1 MATTSNVTSGINVS
15 QIVSGLMDIARQPVT
30 KVEAQIEK
38 KTLAVTTLGVFKSK
52 VSALE
57 TASEKIQDAWLF
69 TNRTASSNDSS
80 KVSATATSA
89 AREGSYSVKVA
100 QTAQSETVSIPGFTS
115 ASQIMDLSA
124 FSLTFGSTTYRPD
137 YVKFTDGTYTSGD
150 VLTMTLKG
158 GTAQTFTVTTQT
170 TDQEVADAINQ
181 AVDDGDLEGVY
192 ASVDGGG
199 LLLST
204 SNPIR
209 GLTASSTSAGSASAT
224 VSTGLSTTY
233 TVSDLQDMINLL
245 DAGVQA
251 SLVQTQTDRY
261 ALSIVS
267 KESGAGNTISVSGV
281 NTATTVAQQDS
292 ISLSGTYAAGNTIS
306 VTMNSVAL
314 AYTVTAADVVDGGNT
329 GDDYTRIATNL
340 AAAFNASTDGA
351 HTPVTA
357 TASGRTIG
365 FKADTAGV
373 VFTATVAV
381 AAGTASGSGVATREA
396 VIANLSA
403 TDLTAVSFGGA
414 TGTVTNDTYTA
425 NYDGSTW
432 TVTAAGGTAAT
443 LVGTTFQTGAGNTA
457 TLTFTGAPKAGD
469 RVSFSVSGVN
479 TFGAATVSEHNTT
492 RLQSG
497 RDAFISVNG
506 LSVQRS
512 SNLITDVITGV
523 TINLN
528 TPVTPA
534 TGEISTLTEAD
545 TKYSALAA
553 TTLNVAVAA
562 EDSSNEVFRT
572 FVTAFNEL
580 VDFYKEQTKAAADPA
595 KRGTLANDPNVRSF
609 MERLKSLYSNG
620 IRLSD
625 GTTLTFGSIGIVLQV
640 DGRLEID
647 EGDFALAI
655 SDGLQS
661 KLNNGVIIGY
671 ESATVNFTRYMTDA
685 LKKDGIVS
693 SRITNIEDEQDRLQ
707 DKIDELEQKLSM
719 VETRYYK
726 QYAALDALLFRL
738 QAVNGA
744 LNSALS
750 GLVGYQKN

>member
-38 KTLAVTTLGVFKSK
+38 KTLALTTLGVFKSK

-57 TASEKIQDAWLF
+57 TGSKKIQDAWLF

-124 FSLTFGSTTYRPD
+124 FSLAFGSNTYRPD

-170 TDQEVADAINQ
+170 TDQQVADAINA
-181 AVDDGDLEGVY
+181 AVSAGTLTGIY
-192 ASVDGGG
+192 ASVNGGG

-204 SNPIR
+204 TNPIR
-209 GLTASSTSAGSASAT
+209 GLTASSTSALSSSAT

-233 TVSDLQDMINLL
+233 TVSDFQDMINLL

-251 SLVQTQTDRY
+251 SLVQTQDNRY

-267 KESGAGNTISVSGV
+267 KESGAGKTITVSGV

-329 GDDYTRIATNL
+329 GDEYTRIATNL
-340 AAAFNASTDGA
+340 AAAYNASTNGA

-373 VFTATVAV
+373 AFTATVA
-381 AAGTASGSGVATREA
+381 ATGSGVATREA

-432 TVTAAGGTAAT
+432 TVTAAGGTVAT

-479 TFGAATVSEHNTT
+479 TFSAATVSEHNTT

-506 LSVQRS
+506 LSVKRS
-512 SNLITDVITGV
+512 SNLITDVIPGV

-562 EDSSNEVFRT
+562 GDSSNEVFRT

-595 KRGTLANDPNVRSF
+595 KRGTLANDPNMRSF

-640 DGRLEID
+640 DGRLEVD

-655 SDGLQS
+655 SNGLQS

-671 ESATVNFTRYMTDA
+671 ESATVNFTRYMTDS

-693 SRITNIEDEQDRLQ
+693 SRITNIEDEQDRMQ

>member
-1 MATTSNVTSGINVS
+1 VATTSNVTSGINVS

-38 KTLAVTTLGVFKSK
+38 KTLALTTLGVFKSK

-57 TASEKIQDAWLF
+57 TGSKKIQDAWLL

-115 ASQIMDLSA
+115 ARQIMDLSA
-124 FSLTFGSTTYRPD
+124 FSLTFGSNTYRPD

-170 TDQEVADAINQ
+170 TDQQVADAINA
-181 AVDDGDLEGVY
+181 AVSAGTLTGIY
-192 ASVDGGG
+192 ASVNGGG

-204 SNPIR
+204 TNPIR
-209 GLTASSTSAGSASAT
+209 GLTASSTSALSSSAT

-233 TVSDLQDMINLL
+233 TVSDFQDMINLL

-251 SLVQTQTDRY
+251 SLVQTQDNRY

-267 KESGAGNTISVSGV
+267 KESGAGKTITVSGV

-340 AAAFNASTDGA
+340 AAAYNASTNGA

-373 VFTATVAV
+373 AFTATVA
-381 AAGTASGSGVATREA
+381 ATGSGIATREA

-432 TVTAAGGTAAT
+432 TVTAAGGTVAT

-479 TFGAATVSEHNTT
+479 TFSAATVSEHNTT

-506 LSVQRS
+506 LSVKRS
-512 SNLITDVITGV
+512 SNLITDVIPGV

-562 EDSSNEVFRT
+562 GDSSNEVFRT

-595 KRGTLANDPNVRSF
+595 KRGTLANDPNLRSF

-707 DKIDELEQKLSM
+707 DKIDELNQKLSL

-750 GLVGYQKN
+750 GLVGYERRN

>member
-1 MATTSNVTSGINVS
+1 
-15 QIVSGLMDIARQPVT
+15 MDIARQPVT

-38 KTLAVTTLGVFKSK
+38 KTLALTTLGVFKSK

-89 AREGSYSVKVA
+89 AQEGTYSVKVA
-100 QTAQSETVSIPGFTS
+100 QTAQAETVSIPGFTS

-124 FSLTFGSTTYRPD
+124 FNLTFGSTTYRPD

-170 TDQEVADAINQ
+170 TDQEVADAINA

-199 LLLST
+199 LLIST
-204 SNPIR
+204 TNPIR
-209 GLTASSTSAGSASAT
+209 GLTASSTSAGSSSAT

-233 TVSDLQDMINLL
+233 TVSDFQDMINLL

-292 ISLSGTYAAGNTIS
+292 ISLSGTYAAGNKVT
-306 VTMNSVAL
+306 VTMNSVQL
-314 AYTVTAADVVDGGNT
+314 EYTVTAADVVDGGNT

-340 AAAFNASTDGA
+340 AAAYNASTNGA

-373 VFTATVAV
+373 AFTATVA
-381 AAGTASGSGVATREA
+381 ATGSGVATREA

-414 TGTVTNDTYTA
+414 AGTVTNDTYTA

-469 RVSFSVSGVN
+469 RISFSVSGVN
-479 TFGAATVSEHNTT
+479 TFSAATVSEHNTT

-512 SNLITDVITGV
+512 SNLITDVISGV

-528 TPVTPA
+528 TPVTPG

>member
-38 KTLAVTTLGVFKSK
+38 KTLALTTLGVFKSK

-124 FSLTFGSTTYRPD
+124 FSLAFGSNTYRPD

-170 TDQEVADAINQ
+170 TDQQVADAINA
-181 AVDDGDLEGVY
+181 AVDAGTLKGIY
-192 ASVDGGG
+192 ASVNGGG

-204 SNPIR
+204 TNPIR
-209 GLTASSTSAGSASAT
+209 GLTASSTSALSSSAT

-233 TVSDLQDMINLL
+233 TVSDFQDMINLL

-251 SLVQTQTDRY
+251 SLVQTQDNRY

-267 KESGAGNTISVSGV
+267 KESGAGKTITVSGV

-340 AAAFNASTDGA
+340 AAAYNASTDGA

-373 VFTATVAV
+373 AFTATVA
-381 AAGTASGSGVATREA
+381 ATGSGVATREA

-432 TVTAAGGTAAT
+432 TVTAAGGTVAT

-479 TFGAATVSEHNTT
+479 TFSAATVSEHNTT

-506 LSVQRS
+506 LSVKRS
-512 SNLITDVITGV
+512 SNLITDVIPGV

-562 EDSSNEVFRT
+562 GDSSNEVFRT

-595 KRGTLANDPNVRSF
+595 KRGTLANDPNMRSF

-640 DGRLEID
+640 DGRLEVD

-655 SDGLQS
+655 SNGLQS

-671 ESATVNFTRYMTDA
+671 ESATVNFTRYMTDS

-707 DKIDELEQKLSM
+707 DKIDELNQKLSL

-750 GLVGYQKN
+750 GLVGYERRN

>member
-38 KTLAVTTLGVFKSK
+38 KTLALTTLGVFKSK

-57 TASEKIQDAWLF
+57 TGSKKIQDAWLF

-124 FSLTFGSTTYRPD
+124 FSLAFGSNTYRPD

-170 TDQEVADAINQ
+170 TDQQVADAINA
-181 AVDDGDLEGVY
+181 AVSAGTLTGIY
-192 ASVDGGG
+192 ASVNGGG

-204 SNPIR
+204 TNPIR
-209 GLTASSTSAGSASAT
+209 GLTASSTSALSSSAT

-233 TVSDLQDMINLL
+233 TVSDFQDMINLL

-251 SLVQTQTDRY
+251 SLVQTQDNRY

-267 KESGAGNTISVSGV
+267 KESGAGKTITVSGV

-340 AAAFNASTDGA
+340 AAAYNASTNGA

-373 VFTATVAV
+373 AFTATVA
-381 AAGTASGSGVATREA
+381 ATGSGVATREA

-432 TVTAAGGTAAT
+432 TVTAAGGTVAT

-479 TFGAATVSEHNTT
+479 TFSAATVSEHNTT

-506 LSVQRS
+506 LSVKRS
-512 SNLITDVITGV
+512 SNLITDVIPGV

-534 TGEISTLTEAD
+534 TGEISALTEAD

-562 EDSSNEVFRT
+562 GDSSNEVFRT

-595 KRGTLANDPNVRSF
+595 KRGTLANDPNMRSF

-640 DGRLEID
+640 DGRLEVD

-655 SDGLQS
+655 SNGLQS

-671 ESATVNFTRYMTDA
+671 ESATVNFTRYMTDS

-707 DKIDELEQKLSM
+707 DKIDELNQKLSL

-750 GLVGYQKN
+750 GLVGYERRN

>member
-89 AREGSYSVKVA
+89 AQEGTYSVKVA
-100 QTAQSETVSIPGFTS
+100 QTAQAETVSIPGFTS

-124 FSLTFGSTTYRPD
+124 FSLTFGSTIYRPD

-158 GTAQTFTVTTQT
+158 GAAQTFTVTTQT
-170 TDQEVADAINQ
+170 TDQEVADAINA
-181 AVDDGDLEGVY
+181 AVEDGDLEGVY

-204 SNPIR
+204 TNPIR
-209 GLTASSTSAGSASAT
+209 GLAASSTSAGSSSAT

-233 TVSDLQDMINLL
+233 TVSDFQDMINLL

-251 SLVQTQTDRY
+251 SLVQTQTNRY

-292 ISLSGTYAAGNTIS
+292 ISLSGTYAAGNTIT
-306 VTMNSVAL
+306 VTMNSVQL
-314 AYTVTAADVVDGGNT
+314 EYTVTAADVVDGGNT

-340 AAAFNASTDGA
+340 AAAYNASTNGA

-373 VFTATVAV
+373 AFEATVA
-381 AAGTASGSGVATREA
+381 ATGSGVATREA

-414 TGTVTNDTYTA
+414 AGTVTNDTYTA

-432 TVTAAGGTAAT
+432 TVTAAGGTVAT

-469 RVSFSVSGVN
+469 RISFSVSGVN
-479 TFGAATVSEHNTT
+479 TFSAATVSEHNTT

-512 SNLITDVITGV
+512 SNLITDVISGV

-528 TPVTPA
+528 TPVTPG

-545 TKYSALAA
+545 TKYSALSA

-750 GLVGYQKN
+750 GLVGYQNN

>member
-1 MATTSNVTSGINVS
+1 VATTSNVTSGINVS

-38 KTLAVTTLGVFKSK
+38 KTLALTTLGVFKSK

-124 FSLTFGSTTYRPD
+124 FSLAFGSNTYRPD

-170 TDQEVADAINQ
+170 TDQQVADAINA
-181 AVDDGDLEGVY
+181 AVDAGTLTGIY
-192 ASVDGGG
+192 ASVNGGG

-204 SNPIR
+204 TNPIR
-209 GLTASSTSAGSASAT
+209 GLTASSTSAFSSSAT

-233 TVSDLQDMINLL
+233 TVSDFQDMINLL

-251 SLVQTQTDRY
+251 SLVQTQDNRY

-267 KESGAGNTISVSGV
+267 KESGAGKTITVSGV

-340 AAAFNASTDGA
+340 AAAYNASTNGA

-373 VFTATVAV
+373 AFTATVA
-381 AAGTASGSGVATREA
+381 ATGSGVATREA

-432 TVTAAGGTAAT
+432 TVTAAGGTVAT

-479 TFGAATVSEHNTT
+479 TFSAATVSEHNTT

-506 LSVQRS
+506 LSVKRS
-512 SNLITDVITGV
+512 SNLITDVIPGV

-528 TPVTPA
+528 TPVTPG
-534 TGEISTLTEAD
+534 TGEISTLAEAD

-562 EDSSNEVFRT
+562 GDSSNEVFRT

-595 KRGTLANDPNVRSF
+595 KRGTLANDPNMRSF

-640 DGRLEID
+640 DGRLEVD

-655 SDGLQS
+655 SNGLQS

-671 ESATVNFTRYMTDA
+671 ESATVNFTRYMTDS

-707 DKIDELEQKLSM
+707 DKIDELNQKLSL

>member
-89 AREGSYSVKVA
+89 AQEGTYSVKVA

-115 ASQIMDLSA
+115 AGQIMDLSA

-233 TVSDLQDMINLL
+233 TVSDFQDMINLL

-267 KESGAGNTISVSGV
+267 KESGAGNTITVSGV

-292 ISLSGTYAAGNTIS
+292 ISLSGTYAEGNTITI
-306 VTMNSVAL
+306 TMNSVAL
-314 AYTVTAADVVDGGNT
+314 AAYTVTAADVVDGGNT

-340 AAAFNASTDGA
+340 AAAYNASTNGA

-373 VFTATVAV
+373 AFTATVA
-381 AAGTASGSGVATREA
+381 ATGSGVATREA

-432 TVTAAGGTAAT
+432 TVSAAGGTAAT

-469 RVSFSVSGVN
+469 RISFSVSGVN
-479 TFGAATVSEHNTT
+479 TFSGATVSEHNTT

-512 SNLITDVITGV
+512 SNLITDVISGV

-528 TPVTPA
+528 TPVTPG

>member
-38 KTLAVTTLGVFKSK
+38 KTLALTNLGVFKSK

-89 AREGSYSVKVA
+89 AQEGTYSVKVA
-100 QTAQSETVSIPGFTS
+100 QTAQAETVSIPGFTS

-124 FSLTFGSTTYRPD
+124 FNLTFGSTTYRPD

-170 TDQEVADAINQ
+170 TDQEVADAINA

-199 LLLST
+199 LLIST
-204 SNPIR
+204 TNPIR
-209 GLTASSTSAGSASAT
+209 GLTASSTSAGSSSAT

-233 TVSDLQDMINLL
+233 TVSDFQDMINLL

-292 ISLSGTYAAGNTIS
+292 ISLSGTYAAGNKVT
-306 VTMNSVAL
+306 VTMNSVQL
-314 AYTVTAADVVDGGNT
+314 EYTVTAADVVDGGNT

-340 AAAFNASTDGA
+340 AAAYNASTNGA

-373 VFTATVAV
+373 AFTATVA
-381 AAGTASGSGVATREA
+381 ATGSGVATREA

-414 TGTVTNDTYTA
+414 AGTVTNDTYTA

-469 RVSFSVSGVN
+469 RISFSVSGVN
-479 TFGAATVSEHNTT
+479 TFSAATVSEHNTT

-512 SNLITDVITGV
+512 SNLITDVISGV

-528 TPVTPA
+528 TPVTPG

>member
-1 MATTSNVTSGINVS
+1 VATTSNVTSGINVS

-115 ASQIMDLSA
+115 ARQIMDLSA
-124 FSLTFGSTTYRPD
+124 FSLAFGSNTYRPD

-170 TDQEVADAINQ
+170 TDQQVADAINA
-181 AVDDGDLEGVY
+181 AVSAGTLTGIY
-192 ASVDGGG
+192 ASVNGGG

-204 SNPIR
+204 TNPIR
-209 GLTASSTSAGSASAT
+209 GLTASSTSALSSSAT

-233 TVSDLQDMINLL
+233 TVSDFQDMINLL

-251 SLVQTQTDRY
+251 SLVQTQDNRY

-267 KESGAGNTISVSGV
+267 KESGAGKTITVSGV

-340 AAAFNASTDGA
+340 AAAFNASTNGA

-373 VFTATVAV
+373 AFTATVA
-381 AAGTASGSGVATREA
+381 ATGSGVATREA

-432 TVTAAGGTAAT
+432 TVTAAGGTVAT

-479 TFGAATVSEHNTT
+479 TFSAATVSEHNTT

-506 LSVQRS
+506 LSVKRS

-562 EDSSNEVFRT
+562 GDSSNEVFRT

-595 KRGTLANDPNVRSF
+595 KRGTLANDPNLRSF

-640 DGRLEID
+640 DGRLEVD

-655 SDGLQS
+655 SNGLQS

>member
-89 AREGSYSVKVA
+89 AQEGTYSVKVA
-100 QTAQSETVSIPGFTS
+100 QTAQAETVSIPGFTS

-137 YVKFTDGTYTSGD
+137 YMKITDLIYEPD
-150 VLTMTLKG
+150 DAITMTLNG

-170 TDQEVADAINQ
+170 TPQQVADAINT

-192 ASVDGGG
+192 ASVDGGA

-204 SNPIR
+204 TNPIR
-209 GLTASSTSAGSASAT
+209 GLLSASSNSAGSVAPVT

-233 TVSDLQDMINLL
+233 TVSDFQDMINLL

-251 SLVQTQTDRY
+251 SLVQTQINRY

-292 ISLSGTYAAGNTIS
+292 ISLSGTYAAGDTIT
-306 VTMNSVAL
+306 VTMNGVAL
-314 AYTVTAADVVDGGNT
+314 PYTVTPADVVDGGNT

-340 AAAFNASTDGA
+340 AAAYNASTNGA

-373 VFTATVAV
+373 AFEATVA
-381 AAGTASGSGVATREA
+381 ATGSGVATREA

-432 TVTAAGGTAAT
+432 TVTAAGGTVAT

-469 RVSFSVSGVN
+469 RISFSVSGVN
-479 TFGAATVSEHNTT
+479 TFSAATVSEHNTT

-512 SNLITDVITGV
+512 SNLITDVISGV

-528 TPVTPA
+528 TPVTPG

-545 TKYSALAA
+545 TKYSALSA

>member
-1 MATTSNVTSGINVS
+1 VATTSNVTSGINVS

-38 KTLAVTTLGVFKSK
+38 KTLALTTLGVFKSK

-89 AREGSYSVKVA
+89 AQEGTYSVKVA
-100 QTAQSETVSIPGFTS
+100 QTAQAETVSIPGFTS

-124 FSLTFGSTTYRPD
+124 FSLTFGSTIYRPD

-170 TDQEVADAINQ
+170 TVQEVADAINA
-181 AVDDGDLEGVY
+181 AVEDGDLEGVY

-199 LLLST
+199 LLIST
-204 SNPIR
+204 TNPIR
-209 GLTASSTSAGSASAT
+209 GLTASSTSAGSSSAT

-233 TVSDLQDMINLL
+233 TVSDFQDMINLL

-251 SLVQTQTDRY
+251 SLVQTQTNRY

-267 KESGAGNTISVSGV
+267 KESGSGNTISVSGV

-292 ISLSGTYAAGNTIS
+292 ITLSGTYASGNTIT
-306 VTMNSVAL
+306 VTMNGVAL

-340 AAAFNASTDGA
+340 AAAYNASTNGA

-373 VFTATVAV
+373 AFTATVA
-381 AAGTASGSGVATREA
+381 ATGSGVATREA
-396 VIANLSA
+396 VISNLSA

-414 TGTVTNDTYTA
+414 VGTITNDTYTA

-432 TVTAAGGTAAT
+432 TVTAAGGTVAT

-469 RVSFSVSGVN
+469 RISFSVSGVN
-479 TFGAATVSEHNTT
+479 TFSAATVSEHNTT

-512 SNLITDVITGV
+512 SNVITDVISGV

-707 DKIDELEQKLSM
+707 DKIDELEQKLSL

-750 GLVGYQKN
+750 GLVGYERRN

>member
-1 MATTSNVTSGINVS
+1 
-15 QIVSGLMDIARQPVT
+15 
-30 KVEAQIEK
+30 
-38 KTLAVTTLGVFKSK
+38 
-52 VSALE
+52 
-57 TASEKIQDAWLF
+57 
-69 TNRTASSNDSS
+69 
-80 KVSATATSA
+80 
-89 AREGSYSVKVA
+89 
-100 QTAQSETVSIPGFTS
+100 
-115 ASQIMDLSA
+115 
-124 FSLTFGSTTYRPD
+124 
-137 YVKFTDGTYTSGD
+137 
-150 VLTMTLKG
+150 
-158 GTAQTFTVTTQT
+158 
-170 TDQEVADAINQ
+170 
-181 AVDDGDLEGVY
+181 
-192 ASVDGGG
+192 
-199 LLLST
+199 
-204 SNPIR
+204 
-209 GLTASSTSAGSASAT
+209 
-224 VSTGLSTTY
+224 
-233 TVSDLQDMINLL
+233 
-245 DAGVQA
+245 
-251 SLVQTQTDRY
+251 
-261 ALSIVS
+261 
-267 KESGAGNTISVSGV
+267 
-281 NTATTVAQQDS
+281 
-292 ISLSGTYAAGNTIS
+292 
-306 VTMNSVAL
+306 
-314 AYTVTAADVVDGGNT
+314 
-329 GDDYTRIATNL
+329 
-340 AAAFNASTDGA
+340 
-351 HTPVTA
+351 
-357 TASGRTIG
+357 
-365 FKADTAGV
+365 
-373 VFTATVAV
+373 
-381 AAGTASGSGVATREA
+381 
-396 VIANLSA
+396 
-403 TDLTAVSFGGA
+403 VSFGGA

-432 TVTAAGGTAAT
+432 TVTAAGGTVAT

-479 TFGAATVSEHNTT
+479 TFSAATVSEHNTT

-562 EDSSNEVFRT
+562 GDSSNDVFRT

-595 KRGTLANDPNVRSF
+595 KRGTLANDPNLRSF

>member
-38 KTLAVTTLGVFKSK
+38 KTLALTTLGVFKSK
-52 VSALE
+52 VGALE

-124 FSLTFGSTTYRPD
+124 FSLAFGSNTYRPD
-137 YVKFTDGTYTSGD
+137 YVKFTDGTYVSGD

-170 TDQEVADAINQ
+170 TDQQVADAINA
-181 AVDDGDLEGVY
+181 AVAAGTLTGIY
-192 ASVDGGG
+192 ASVNGGG

-204 SNPIR
+204 TNPIR
-209 GLTASSTSAGSASAT
+209 GLTASSTSALSSSAT

-233 TVSDLQDMINLL
+233 TVSDFQDMINLL

-251 SLVQTQTDRY
+251 SLVQTQDNRY

-267 KESGAGNTISVSGV
+267 KESGAGKTITVSGV

-292 ISLSGTYAAGNTIS
+292 ISLSGTYAAGNIIS

-340 AAAFNASTDGA
+340 AAAYNASTNGA

-373 VFTATVAV
+373 AFTATVA
-381 AAGTASGSGVATREA
+381 ATGSGIATREA

-479 TFGAATVSEHNTT
+479 TFSAATVSEHNTT

-506 LSVQRS
+506 LSVKRS
-512 SNLITDVITGV
+512 SNLITDVIPGV

-562 EDSSNEVFRT
+562 GDSSNEVFRT

-595 KRGTLANDPNVRSF
+595 KRGTLANDPNMRSF

-640 DGRLEID
+640 DGRLEVD

-655 SDGLQS
+655 SNGLQS

-671 ESATVNFTRYMTDA
+671 ESATVNFTRYMTDS

-707 DKIDELEQKLSM
+707 DKIDELNQKLSL

-750 GLVGYQKN
+750 GLVGYERRN

>member
-38 KTLAVTTLGVFKSK
+38 KTLALTTLGVFKSK

-124 FSLTFGSTTYRPD
+124 FSLAFGSNTYRPD

-170 TDQEVADAINQ
+170 TDQQVADAINA
-181 AVDDGDLEGVY
+181 AVSAGTLTGIY
-192 ASVDGGG
+192 ASVNGGG

-204 SNPIR
+204 TNPIR
-209 GLTASSTSAGSASAT
+209 GLTASSTSALSSSAT

-233 TVSDLQDMINLL
+233 TVSDFQDMINLL

-251 SLVQTQTDRY
+251 SLVQTQDNRY

-267 KESGAGNTISVSGV
+267 KESGAGKTITVSGV

-340 AAAFNASTDGA
+340 AAAYNASTDGA

-373 VFTATVAV
+373 AFTATVA
-381 AAGTASGSGVATREA
+381 ATGSGVATREA

-432 TVTAAGGTAAT
+432 TVTAAGGTVAT

-562 EDSSNEVFRT
+562 GDSSNDVFRT

-595 KRGTLANDPNVRSF
+595 KRGTLANDPNLRSF

-655 SDGLQS
+655 SNGLQS

>member
-38 KTLAVTTLGVFKSK
+38 KTLALTTLGVFKSK

-89 AREGSYSVKVA
+89 AQEGTYSVKVA
-100 QTAQSETVSIPGFTS
+100 QTAQAETVSIPGFTS

-124 FSLTFGSTTYRPD
+124 FSLTFGSTIYRPD

-170 TDQEVADAINQ
+170 TDQEVADAINA
-181 AVDDGDLEGVY
+181 AVEDGDLEGVY
-192 ASVDGGG
+192 ASVNGGG
-199 LLLST
+199 LLIST
-204 SNPIR
+204 TNPIR
-209 GLTASSTSAGSASAT
+209 GLTASSTSAGSSSAT

-233 TVSDLQDMINLL
+233 TVSDFQDMINLL

-251 SLVQTQTDRY
+251 SLVQTQTNRY

-292 ISLSGTYAAGNTIS
+292 ITLSGTYATGNTIT
-306 VTMNSVAL
+306 VTMNGVAL
-314 AYTVTAADVVDGGNT
+314 AYNVTAADVVDGGNT

-340 AAAFNASTDGA
+340 AAAYNASTDGA

-373 VFTATVAV
+373 AFTATVA
-381 AAGTASGSGVATREA
+381 ATGSGVATREA

-432 TVTAAGGTAAT
+432 TVTAAGGTVAT

-469 RVSFSVSGVN
+469 RISFSVSGVN
-479 TFGAATVSEHNTT
+479 TFSAATVSEHNTT

-512 SNLITDVITGV
+512 SNVITDVITGV

-661 KLNNGVIIGY
+661 KLNNGVVIGY

>member
-38 KTLAVTTLGVFKSK
+38 KTLALTTLGVFKSK
-52 VSALE
+52 VGALE

-115 ASQIMDLSA
+115 ARQIMDLSA
-124 FSLTFGSTTYRPD
+124 FSLTFGSNTYRPD

-170 TDQEVADAINQ
+170 TDQQVADAINA
-181 AVDDGDLEGVY
+181 AVSAGTLKGIY
-192 ASVDGGG
+192 ASVNGGG

-204 SNPIR
+204 TNPIR
-209 GLTASSTSAGSASAT
+209 GLTASSTSALSSSAT

-233 TVSDLQDMINLL
+233 TVSDFQDMINLL

-251 SLVQTQTDRY
+251 SLVQTQDNRY

-267 KESGAGNTISVSGV
+267 KESGAGKTITVSGV

-340 AAAFNASTDGA
+340 AAAYNASTNGA

-373 VFTATVAV
+373 AFTATVA
-381 AAGTASGSGVATREA
+381 ATGSGIATREA

-432 TVTAAGGTAAT
+432 TVTAAGGTVAT

-469 RVSFSVSGVN
+469 RISFSVSGVN
-479 TFGAATVSEHNTT
+479 TFSAATVSEHNTT

-506 LSVQRS
+506 LSVKRS
-512 SNLITDVITGV
+512 SNLITDVIPGV

-528 TPVTPA
+528 TPVTPG
-534 TGEISTLTEAD
+534 TGEISTLAEAD

-562 EDSSNEVFRT
+562 GDSSNEVFRT

-595 KRGTLANDPNVRSF
+595 KRGTLANDPNMRSF

-640 DGRLEID
+640 DGRLEVD

-655 SDGLQS
+655 SNGLQS

-671 ESATVNFTRYMTDA
+671 ESATVNFTRYMTDS

-707 DKIDELEQKLSM
+707 DKIDELNQKLSL

>member
-89 AREGSYSVKVA
+89 AQEGTYSVKVA
-100 QTAQSETVSIPGFTS
+100 QTAQAETVSIPGFTS

-124 FSLTFGSTTYRPD
+124 FNLTFGSTTYRPD

-170 TDQEVADAINQ
+170 TDQEVADAINA

-199 LLLST
+199 LLIST
-204 SNPIR
+204 TNPIR
-209 GLTASSTSAGSASAT
+209 GLTASSTSAGSSSAT

-233 TVSDLQDMINLL
+233 TVSDFQDMINLL

-292 ISLSGTYAAGNTIS
+292 ISLSGTYAAGNKVT
-306 VTMNSVAL
+306 VTMNSVQL
-314 AYTVTAADVVDGGNT
+314 EYTVTAADVVDGGNT

-340 AAAFNASTDGA
+340 AAAYNASTNGA

-373 VFTATVAV
+373 AFTATVA
-381 AAGTASGSGVATREA
+381 ATGSGVATREA

-414 TGTVTNDTYTA
+414 AGTVTNDTYTA

-469 RVSFSVSGVN
+469 RISFSVSGVN
-479 TFGAATVSEHNTT
+479 TFSAATVSEHNTT

-512 SNLITDVITGV
+512 SNLITDVISGV

-528 TPVTPA
+528 TPVTPG

>member
-38 KTLAVTTLGVFKSK
+38 KTLALTTLGVFKSK

-89 AREGSYSVKVA
+89 AQEGTYSVKVA
-100 QTAQSETVSIPGFTS
+100 QTAQAETVSIPGFTS

-124 FSLTFGSTTYRPD
+124 FSLTFGSTIYRPD

-170 TDQEVADAINQ
+170 TDQEVADAINA
-181 AVDDGDLEGVY
+181 AVEDGDLEGVY
-192 ASVDGGG
+192 ASVNGGG
-199 LLLST
+199 LLIST
-204 SNPIR
+204 TNPIR
-209 GLTASSTSAGSASAT
+209 GLTASSTSAGSSSAT

-233 TVSDLQDMINLL
+233 TVSDFQDMINLL

-251 SLVQTQTDRY
+251 SLVQTQTNRY

-292 ISLSGTYAAGNTIS
+292 ITLSGTYAAGNTIT
-306 VTMNSVAL
+306 VTMNGVAL

-340 AAAFNASTDGA
+340 AAAYNASTDGA

-373 VFTATVAV
+373 AFTATVA
-381 AAGTASGSGVATREA
+381 ATGSGVATREA

-414 TGTVTNDTYTA
+414 AGTVTNDTYTA

-432 TVTAAGGTAAT
+432 TVTAAGGTVAT

-469 RVSFSVSGVN
+469 RITFSVSGVN
-479 TFGAATVSEHNTT
+479 TFSAATVSEHNTT

-512 SNLITDVITGV
+512 SNVITDVITGV

-528 TPVTPA
+528 TPVTPG

-707 DKIDELEQKLSM
+707 DKIDELEQKLSL